1 MKEGFFKEFEIIE
14 EYLIIMKERGY
25 KGIEVKK
32 FGLVVSVLYGFLV
45 SSLDGFVYDFFYDL
59 VEGMFEM
66 KYI

>member
-32 FGLVVSVLYGFLV
+32 FGLIVSVLYC
-45 SSLDGFVYDFFYDL
+45 FFS
-59 VEGMFEM
+59 
-66 KYI
+66 K